1 MEAEEEKP
9 KAFKVDDRRRFSS
22 EGDLKPEQRAET
34 PSPSPSSAA
43 PDQAAAAPSSLD
55 AGTGD
60 AGTGFTAVS
69 QPADAAAP
77 IAEMTFATFMV
88 GLSTQALVHLGE
100 IPDPQAGQLAEDLL
114 AAEQLIDL
122 IAMLQDKTRGNLDNG
137 EVQLV
142 QAILFELRM
151 KYVERARQGQH

>member
-22 EGDLKPEQRAET
+22 DGDLKPEQRAET
-34 PSPSPSSAA
+34 PPPSPSPVAASANPA
-43 PDQAAAAPSSLD
+43 AAAAPASSLD
-55 AGTGD
+55 T
-60 AGTGFTAVS
+60 GTGFTAVN
-69 QPADAAAP
+69 QPADTGAP
-77 IAEMTFATFMV
+77 IGEMTFATFMV

-122 IAMLQDKTRGNLDNG
+122 IAMLQDKTRGNLDEG
-137 EVQLV
+137 EAQLV